1 MSSYK
6 LTIQA
11 EQDYRAIL
19 EQTLITWGTAQF
31 EKYAAILDKAFER
44 LATMPRLGT
53 KCNHI
58 REGYYRYHI
67 GRHYVFYRIVSEKVE
82 IVRLLDDRRD
92 IQKRLFLEEL

>member
-1 MSSYK
+1 
-6 LTIQA
+6 
-11 EQDYRAIL
+11 
-19 EQTLITWGTAQF
+19 
-31 EKYAAILDKAFER
+31 
-44 LATMPRLGT
+44 MPRLGT

-67 GRHYVFYRIVSEKVE
+67 GRHYIFYRIVSEKVE